1 MSIKNL
7 IYKFLIKSQKITGTD
22 NIYIAKYGS
31 YLLLGDFISL
41 IASFLL
47 SIAFARLLPKETYGE
62 YRYILSIFGLLAIFS
77 LQGMHSAVIQGVAR
91 GFEGVLIKA
100 FKTKLRWSLIGSLA
114 SICIAIY
121 FWFQGNIVFTFSFLI
136 VAVFLPLFK
145 SGEIYQS
152 YLDGKKLFGKR
163 VTYVNLIQIL
173 STAFTICILFLTKNL
188 VILILVYFL
197 SYSLLR
203 LFFLFLTIKKLQPNK
218 IDNPEIIS
226 LGKHLSLMGV
236 LVIVS
241 EQIDKILLFSLLGP
255 VQLAIYSFAI
265 LPIEHLRTPLQSI
278 QELALPKFSIRPAE
292 EIKKTLPKKLLKSV
306 FLITA
311 IIIFYIIIA
320 PYFYKIF
327 YPQYINSVFY
337 SRIFSFT
344 LLVFPISMIMLSLL
358 AKTKTK
364 ELYKINII
372 YHIAQIL
379 FLAVSAILFGII
391 GVIVARLLGYILYF
405 ALAYYFFKKM

>member
-145 SGEIYQS
+145 SG
-152 YLDGKKLFGKR
+152 G
-163 VTYVNLIQIL
+163 NL
-173 STAFTICILFLTKNL
+173 SILFRWK
-188 VILILVYFL
+188 
-197 SYSLLR
+197 
-203 LFFLFLTIKKLQPNK
+203 
-218 IDNPEIIS
+218 EI
-226 LGKHLSLMGV
+226 V
-236 LVIVS
+236 W
-241 EQIDKILLFSLLGP
+241 
-255 VQLAIYSFAI
+255 
-265 LPIEHLRTPLQSI
+265 
-278 QELALPKFSIRPAE
+278 
-292 EIKKTLPKKLLKSV
+292 
-306 FLITA
+306 
-311 IIIFYIIIA
+311 
-320 PYFYKIF
+320 
-327 YPQYINSVFY
+327 
-337 SRIFSFT
+337 
-344 LLVFPISMIMLSLL
+344 
-358 AKTKTK
+358 
-364 ELYKINII
+364 
-372 YHIAQIL
+372 
-379 FLAVSAILFGII
+379 
-391 GVIVARLLGYILYF
+391 
-405 ALAYYFFKKM
+405 